1 MIITSKDWD
10 KLRGSVK
17 PVERTRSQLRLDL
30 SNLNRKL
37 KGKGY
42 QKSTNKNKYY
52 ARMNDGLVPHDTPE
66 EATAARRAEVLT
78 DIERVQIL
86 LEESRI

>member
-1 MIITSKDWD
+1 MIITARDWD
-10 KLRGSVK
+10 KLKGSVK
-17 PVERTRSQLRLDL
+17 PKGRTRDQLRLDL
-30 SNLNRKL
+30 SNLHRKL

-52 ARMNDGLVPHDTPE
+52 ARMNDGLVPYDTPE

-78 DIERVQIL
+78 DIERVQGL
-86 LEESRI
+86 LEESKI